1 MGFRKP
7 LQTVLK
13 NLQKISIPSAL
24 GKTFMWLPADFEKPA
39 TTTLAAFGKINKGGQ
54 TAILVR
60 WSAVQRTTEMLAEQ
74 RTGKNS
80 GPAPADYRN

>member
-1 MGFRKP
+1 MYILMDWMGP
-7 LQTVLK
+7 LTPDSRQ
-13 NLQKISIPSAL
+13 SDA
-24 GKTFMWLPADFEKPA
+24 
-39 TTTLAAFGKINKGGQ
+39 KGGQ

-60 WSAVQRTTEMLAEQ
+60 WFAAQRTTEMLADQ

>member
-1 MGFRKP
+1 MGSTR
-7 LQTVLK
+7 LEDE
-13 NLQKISIPSAL
+13 
-24 GKTFMWLPADFEKPA
+24 KTLLYRFIWVYILVYWKYVAPPPPGVKGRDIDRCK
-39 TTTLAAFGKINKGGQ
+39 LDKGGQ

-60 WSAVQRTTEMLAEQ
+60 WSAAQRTTEMVADQ

>member
-1 MGFRKP
+1 MDLVPVGE
-7 LQTVLK
+7 
-13 NLQKISIPSAL
+13 
-24 GKTFMWLPADFEKPA
+24 M
-39 TTTLAAFGKINKGGQ
+39 NKGGQ

-60 WSAVQRTTEMLAEQ
+60 WSAAQRTTEMLADQ